1 LILSDSDVS
10 NILLNLSPE
19 QCRQLISS
27 LEEALKNY
35 ASDQVSSEQ
44 NILRQPHRSSIVNK
58 LNDTTLVMPSSDTT
72 NTAVKVVTLPQNG
85 PATGAITV
93 MERSGR
99 LFRMLSA
106 AQVTAF
112 RTALAVM
119 SLYAQVD
126 HISKKNIVCFGS
138 GKQVQWHI
146 RLALLLSPLEI
157 ENITII
163 NRGRSR
169 LDQLAEDT
177 IPLLRAKYPHV
188 NFQLIAK

>member
-1 LILSDSDVS
+1 
-10 NILLNLSPE
+10 
-19 QCRQLISS
+19 
-27 LEEALKNY
+27 
-35 ASDQVSSEQ
+35 
-44 NILRQPHRSSIVNK
+44 
-58 LNDTTLVMPSSDTT
+58 
-72 NTAVKVVTLPQNG
+72 
-85 PATGAITV
+85 
-93 MERSGR
+93 
-99 LFRMLSA
+99 MLSA

-138 GKQVQWHI
+138 GKQVQLDI

-169 LDQLAEDT
+169 LDQLAKVT

-188 NFQLIAK
+188 NFQLIAKEDTPSY

>member
-1 LILSDSDVS
+1 MLILSDSDVS
-10 NILLNLSPE
+10 NILLNLPPE
-19 QCRQLISS
+19 QCSQLISS
-27 LEEALKNY
+27 LEEILKTY
-35 ASDQVSSEQ
+35 TSDQLSSEP
-44 NILRQPHRSSIVNK
+44 NTLHQPHRNSIVNK
-58 LNDTTLVMPSSDTT
+58 FNDTTLVMPSSDTT
-72 NTAVKVVTLPQNG
+72 NTAVKVVTLPQKGN
-85 PATGAITV
+85 ATGAITV

-99 LFRMLSA
+99 LVGMLSA

-138 GKQVQWHI
+138 GKQVQLDI

-169 LDQLAEDT
+169 
-177 IPLLRAKYPHV
+177 
-188 NFQLIAK
+188 